1 MPWASVEQWSNL
13 TGSSDSGFIVG
24 EWIGHPGCLHRSC
37 PSDPATRFLGR
48 ALLGSGALPKILYLK
63 KKVLKHW
70 LCGDRS
76 QQSALSSKSSDYLIL
91 DSAAQRSENSWGSS
105 GTFFFELKKKHLAGT
120 EENGIPAWPLSHSPF
135 LSCWLFPF
143 PPQNFLGLPTALKC
157 QLLLEQPQNIFFQ
170 FYEVPFCW
178 VTKRPNRVNSL
189 NGKGVP
195 SSEPPRT
202 SKLPID

>member
-1 MPWASVEQWSNL
+1 MEQL
-13 TGSSDSGFIVG
+13 AG
-24 EWIGHPGCLHRSC
+24 
-37 PSDPATRFLGR
+37 FLGLWLHCWGMNR
-48 ALLGSGALPKILYLK
+48 PPWLFAQVMSFRPSNQVSGKGSLRFWSTAQDSVFEK

-91 DSAAQRSENSWGSS
+91 DSAAQRSENSWGGS
-105 GTFFFELKKKHLAGT
+105 GTFFFELKRKHLAGT

-157 QLLLEQPQNIFFQ
+157 QLLLEQHTEHFLS
-170 FYEVPFCW
+170 VLW
-178 VTKRPNRVNSL
+178 SSL
-189 NGKGVP
+189 LLGNQ
-195 SSEPPRT
+195 ET
-202 SKLPID
+202 